1 MSCVFD
7 YTPTYLALRVVFDR
21 DTLFVFR
28 VVQHNRMNQNK
39 INMLHTRAFVSFV
52 INCYKKCTGYLGKY
66 GTVCA
71 TADGFRNQYRT
82 VL

>member
-1 MSCVFD
+1 VFD
-7 YTPTYLALRVVFDR
+7 W

-28 VVQHNRMNQNK
+28 VIQQNEMNQNK
-39 INMLHTRAFVSFV
+39 INMLHTRAFVSFI
-52 INCYKKCTGYLGKY
+52 INCYKKCMGYLGKY

-71 TADGFRNQYRT
+71 TPDGFRNQYTT